1 MSQPL
6 YEIVFAGSVTGF
18 TDEGGLLHLE
28 VGVDF
33 DSASVLL
40 PQAVH
45 DQDYNS
51 YRPLQFT
58 GEKRFTNLSG
68 TLLVRSQLG
77 SAQLAPKG
85 IGVTAMV
92 TAVKKKS

>member
-58 GEKRFTNLSG
+58 GLSG